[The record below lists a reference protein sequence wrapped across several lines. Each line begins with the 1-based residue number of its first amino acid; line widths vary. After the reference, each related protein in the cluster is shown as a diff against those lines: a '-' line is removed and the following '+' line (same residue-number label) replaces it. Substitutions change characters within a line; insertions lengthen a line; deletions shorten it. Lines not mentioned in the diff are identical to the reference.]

1 MANPAG
7 GGKATP
13 GRTAAKT
20 YLGQKGVNMPRRCS
34 VCVHPDRSS
43 IDAALVERR
52 PFRDLAGRFR
62 LSSTALHRHAQ
73 RHVPATLAQAR
84 QAQEVARGDDL
95 LAQVEE
101 LKDRAMGVLARAEA
115 AEDLRAAISAIREAR
130 GCVELLA
137 RMVGELR
144 EGQTVNI
151 IMTPEWGRA
160 RGVILA
166 ALADHPDARVSVA
179 LALEEI
185 HDAGA

>member
-1 MANPAG
+1 M
-7 GGKATP
+7 T
-13 GRTAAKT
+13 RHCT
-20 YLGQKGVNMPRRCS
+20 
-34 VCVHPDRSS
+34 VCDHSDRDE
-43 IDAALVERR
+43 IDAALVERQ
-52 PFRDLAGRFR
+52 PFRNLAGRFR

-95 LAQVEE
+95 LAHVEG
-101 LKDRAMGVLARAEA
+101 LRDRAIGVLARAEA
-115 AEDLRAAISAIREAR
+115 AEDLRAAVSAIKEAR

-137 RMVGELR
+137 KMMGELR
-144 EGQTVNI
+144 EGHNVNI

-160 RGVILA
+160 RGVILG
-166 ALADHPDARVSVA
+166 ALAYHPDARVSVA

>member
-1 MANPAG
+1 
-7 GGKATP
+7 
-13 GRTAAKT
+13 
-20 YLGQKGVNMPRRCS
+20 MPRSCS
-34 VCVHPDRSS
+34 ICRHPERQQ
-43 IDAALVERR
+43 IDAALVERASYR
-52 PFRDLAGRFR
+52 VISGRFPG
-62 LSSTALHRHAQ
+62 SSTSALQRHAQ

-95 LAQVEE
+95 LGQVED
-101 LKDRAMGVLARAEA
+101 LKAHAMGVLARAEA
-115 AEDLRAAISAIREAR
+115 AEDLRAAVSAIKEAR

-137 RMVGELR
+137 KMMGELR
-144 EGQTVNI
+144 DGQTVNI

-166 ALADHPDARVSVA
+166 ALDDHPDARVSVA

>member
-1 MANPAG
+1 M
-7 GGKATP
+7 T
-13 GRTAAKT
+13 
-20 YLGQKGVNMPRRCS
+20 RRCT
-34 VCVHPDRSS
+34 VCDHPDRSS
-43 IDAALVERR
+43 IDTTLVERR
-52 PFRDLAGRFR
+52 PFRIIAERFR
-62 LSSTALHRHAQ
+62 LSATTLHRHAQ
-73 RHVPATLAQAR
+73 NHLPATLARAR
-84 QAQEVARGDDL
+84 DAQEVAHGDDL

-115 AEDLRAAISAIREAR
+115 AEDLRAAVSAIKEAR

-137 RMVGELR
+137 KMMGELR
-144 EGQTVNI
+144 DGQTVNI
-151 IMTPEWGRA
+151 LVSPEWGRA